1 MIFSPDGTRAYV
13 PNDIAGTITVIHT
26 DDDTVGP
33 VLDVGTDAAF
43 SFYYTPPFSPDGR
56 YLYLLD
62 YNGGAVRVLDTATD
76 TLGDPIPVDR
86 PNDVVFSPDGSR
98 AYVVSGNDE
107 LETFTVIRTADQS
120 VVRLA
125 TGPVDREVV
134 FSPDGS
140 RAYLV
145 SYDGTVTVIDVAN
158 DVVSTTYAVAPQAV
172 RPGPHPDGT
181 RAYVVHVNDE
191 YGTAG
196 IVTGLDTATG
206 ATTTI
211 AVGDRPYAPIL
222 SADGR
227 RVYATNNFSGTVS
240 VIDTA
245 DDTVVTTVPGYGEAR
260 LTPDGRFV
268 YALGTV
274 DGSAGVTFIST
285 TDDRV
290 TFIPRVPRAS
300 PTPGSARTDGAST
313 SSRTPEDGTLFVVS
327 LDGDQPALGDGA
339 RTV

>member
-1 MIFSPDGTRAYV
+1 M
-13 PNDIAGTITVIHT
+13 
-26 DDDTVGP
+26 
-33 VLDVGTDAAF
+33 
-43 SFYYTPPFSPDGR
+43 
-56 YLYLLD
+56 
-62 YNGGAVRVLDTATD
+62 
-76 TLGDPIPVDR
+76 
-86 PNDVVFSPDGSR
+86 
-98 AYVVSGNDE
+98 
-107 LETFTVIRTADQS
+107 
-120 VVRLA
+120 
-125 TGPVDREVV
+125 
-134 FSPDGS
+134 
-140 RAYLV
+140 
-145 SYDGTVTVIDVAN
+145 
-158 DVVSTTYAVAPQAV
+158 
-172 RPGPHPDGT
+172 
-181 RAYVVHVNDE
+181 VHVNDE

-227 RVYATNNFSGTVS
+227 RVYVTNYFSGTVS

-245 DDTVVTTVPGYGEAR
+245 DDTVVTTVPGYAEAR

-268 YALGTV
+268 YALGSV

-290 TFIPRVPRAS
+290 TFIPAGAAS
-300 PTPGSARTDGAST
+300 ITDARLSPDGRSFYMISYA
-313 SSRTPEDGTLFVVS
+313 EDGTLFVVS